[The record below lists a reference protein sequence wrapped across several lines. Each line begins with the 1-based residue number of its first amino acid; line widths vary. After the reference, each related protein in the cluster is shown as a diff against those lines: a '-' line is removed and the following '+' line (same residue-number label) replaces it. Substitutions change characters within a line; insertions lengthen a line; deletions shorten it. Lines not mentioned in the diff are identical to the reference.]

1 MTSRFVRALFF
12 FACVSPAFQAFAM
25 NIDDPFGKVESVAI
39 GKDVAWDIDKDARK
53 ASKTTEHKG
62 TYYHLEFDNR
72 QIVVRM
78 TSDAAGNQPK
88 SFTQL
93 EVKNLSIDG
102 EQSPLFMWCLN
113 NQARHS
119 RFLQQGLTVKK
130 DICSV
135 DGGAGKFVMKLNK
148 ATLESLL
155 ASKRMAIELK
165 PYRTPLELKYDMSD
179 FEDMNIALNARPAPA
194 VVPEQ
199 VAESPK
205 PAKKCWAGPPA
216 QYKNIKPVEYDCDD
230 ATARKDAEA
239 WVSKLVVKEQEKEK
253 QLAAERERQRKLAE
267 EKKKKEMEAKLA
279 LEKQQ
284 AAEAAAIA
292 ASQAKQ
298 AEITSEITEKMVG
311 VCSKFWD
318 KGEHRCYCQKYISY
332 APADIQANSTCQ

>member
-1 MTSRFVRALFF
+1 MTSRFVRALMF
-12 FACVSPAFQAFAM
+12 FASVSPAFQAYAM

-39 GKDVAWDIDKDARK
+39 GKDIAWDIDKDAGE
-53 ASKTTEHKG
+53 ASKTAEHKG
-62 TYYHLEFDNR
+62 TYYHLQFDNR
-72 QIVVRM
+72 QIIVQM

-93 EVKNLSIDG
+93 EVKSLTIDG

-155 ASKRMAIELK
+155 DSKRMAIELK

-179 FEDMNIALNARPAPA
+179 FKDMNIALNARPAPA
-194 VVPEQ
+194 AAPAP
-199 VAESPK
+199 VAMNPK

-216 QYKNIKPVEYDCDD
+216 QYKSIKPVEYDCDD
-230 ATARKDAEA
+230 AAAKKDAEA

-253 QLAAERERQRKLAE
+253 KLAAERERQRKLAE
-267 EKKKKEMEAKLA
+267 EKKKKELEAQLA
-279 LEKQQ
+279 LEKQR

-332 APADIQANSTCQ
+332 APADIQANSSCE